1 MLDKKNAFTL
11 IEVLISITLL
21 SLVLMAL
28 YRSADILRASNRNLF
43 HYLENTSDSLKGAKV
58 LYMDLI
64 KSDGNISIINRD
76 RKFDRLI
83 IYNSKNSLYGLYSSK
98 IEWLVYK
105 DKNQL
110 LRVEGNG
117 YELPLKSEQSI
128 AVDRIAT
135 NMELFKI
142 YKNRNKKKDKILIIL
157 KSSNQATQSFIIQ
170 NLTQLRPKVKLVS
183 PGKFGHGGD
192 KKKKDRF
199 VPAMI

>member
-28 YRSADILRASNRNLF
+28 YKSADILRASNKNLF
-43 HYLENTSDSLKGAKV
+43 TYLETTTNNLKWAKT

-64 KSDGNISIINRD
+64 KSDGNISIINKN
-76 RKFDRLI
+76 RKFDRVI
-83 IYNSKNSLYGLYSSK
+83 IYNSKNSIYGLYNAK

-110 LRVEGNG
+110 IRVEGNN
-117 YELPLKSEQSI
+117 YELPLKSEQNI
-128 AVDRIAT
+128 AIDKIAT

-142 YKNRNKKKDKILIIL
+142 YKNKNKKKDKILLIL
-157 KSSNQATQSFIIQ
+157 KNANLNIQSFLIQ
-170 NLTQLRPKVKLVS
+170 NLTELKPKIKLVS
-183 PGKFGHGGD
+183 PGELGHGGD

-199 VPAMI
+199 VPPII

>member
-28 YRSADILRASNRNLF
+28 YRSADILRASNKNLF
-43 HYLENTSDSLKGAKV
+43 SYLENTTDNLKGAKT

-64 KSDGNISIINRD
+64 KSDGNISIVNKN
-76 RKFDRLI
+76 RKFDRVI
-83 IYNSKNSLYGLYSSK
+83 IYNSKNSLYGLYSAK

-110 LRVEGNG
+110 LRVEGNS

-128 AVDRIAT
+128 AIDKIS
-135 NMELFKI
+135 NNIELFKV
-142 YKNRNKKKDKILIIL
+142 YRSKNKKKDKILVVMKNIGD
-157 KSSNQATQSFIIQ
+157 NTQGFLIQ
-170 NLTQLRPKVKLVS
+170 NLSTERPKRKLIN
-183 PGKFGHGGD
+183 PTKAGKGHND
-192 KKKKDRF
+192 KYIF

>member
-1 MLDKKNAFTL
+1 MNKKKAFTL

-28 YRSADILRASNRNLF
+28 YRSADILRASNKNLF
-43 HYLENTSDSLKGAKV
+43 SYLENTTDNLKGAKT

-64 KSDGNISIINRD
+64 KSDGNISIISRD
-76 RKFDRLI
+76 KRFDRLI
-83 IYNSKNSLYGLYSSK
+83 ISNSTNSLYGLYSAK

-110 LRVEGNG
+110 LRVEGNS
-117 YELPLKSEQSI
+117 YELPLKVEENI
-128 AVDRIAT
+128 AIDKISN

-142 YKNRNKKKDKILIIL
+142 YKNKNKKKDKILVVIKNIG
-157 KSSNQATQSFIIQ
+157 NNTQSFLIQ
-170 NLTQLRPKVKLVS
+170 NLTELRSKIKLVP
-183 PGKFGHGGD
+183 PGEFGHGGD
-192 KKKKDRF
+192 KKKKDKF

>member
-1 MLDKKNAFTL
+1 MLDKNAFTL

-83 IYNSKNSLYGLYSSK
+83 IYNSKNSLYGLYSGK

-117 YELPLKSEQSI
+117 YELPLKSEQSV

>member
-43 HYLENTSDSLKGAKV
+43 HYLETTTDNLKGAKT

-64 KSDGNISIINRD
+64 KSDGNISIISRD
-76 RKFDRLI
+76 KKFDRVI
-83 IYNSKNSLYGLYSSK
+83 IYNSENSIYGLYNAK

-110 LRVEGNG
+110 LRVEGNS
-117 YELPLKSEQSI
+117 YELPLKSEYNI
-128 AVDRIAT
+128 AIDKIS
-135 NMELFKI
+135 NNIELFKI
-142 YKNRNKKKDKILIIL
+142 YRNKNKKKDKILVIL
-157 KSSNQATQSFIIQ
+157 KSIGDNTQSFIVQ
-170 NLTQLRPKVKLVS
+170 NLSTERPKRKLIN
-183 PGKFGHGGD
+183 PTKAGEGHNDKYKFT
-192 KKKKDRF
+192 
-199 VPAMI
+199 PAMI